1 MDNKQVPQD
10 INLLKGSDF
19 ASSTRKEAEKPSSDL
34 DSDKKSDE
42 FTELEKSR
50 MDRPPEHRED
60 NGSDQSH
67 VDEVNDVNQSDGV

>member
-1 MDNKQVPQD
+1 MKKQNV
-10 INLLKGSDF
+10 ISS
-19 ASSTRKEAEKPSSDL
+19 ASHVDSKAKPSKL
-34 DSDKKSDE
+34 ENDE

-50 MDRPPEHRED
+50 MDSPPEHREE